1 MDWARQGPHWPN
13 NESSKFHAVR
23 PHRWHV
29 QEAGEGPTVLLLHG
43 AGGANQSWRGV
54 LPLLARTHHVIA
66 PDLPGQGFTRPGARQ
81 RLGLGHMAE
90 DLWHL
95 CDARGWMPDAIVG
108 HSAGGAVAL
117 QMALTRGARPGPRLV
132 IGLNAA
138 LGPFDGIAGWLFPAM
153 AKLLSVTPFIPN
165 LFARMSGNEARVGE
179 LLRSTGS
186 NIDAEGARLY
196 RMLAGDAG
204 HVDGTLAMMAQW
216 RIEPLLAALPKLDLP
231 VHLIVGDADATV
243 PPRVSQTAAQ
253 RLPQGDVITL
263 PGLGHLAHEEA
274 PELVASQIATL
285 LRQTA

>member
-1 MDWARQGPHWPN
+1 
-13 NESSKFHAVR
+13 
-23 PHRWHV
+23 
-29 QEAGEGPTVLLLHG
+29 
-43 AGGANQSWRGV
+43 
-54 LPLLARTHHVIA
+54 LAREHHVIA

-81 RLGLGHMAE
+81 RLGLAHMAE

-95 CDARGWMPDAIVG
+95 CDAQGWMPDVIVG

-117 QMALTRGARPGPRLV
+117 QMALTRGARRVPRCV

-153 AKLLSVTPFIPN
+153 AKLLSITPFVPN

-179 LLRSTGS
+179 MLRSTGS
-186 NIDAEGARLY
+186 NVDADGARLY
-196 RMLAGDAG
+196 RMLASDAG

-216 RIEPLLAALPKLDLP
+216 RIEPLLAALPGLDLP

-243 PPRVSQTAAQ
+243 PPRVSQAAAQ
-253 RLPQGDVITL
+253 KLPGGQVITL
-263 PGLGHLAHEEA
+263 PGLGHLAHEEG

-285 LRQTA
+285 LRQTT